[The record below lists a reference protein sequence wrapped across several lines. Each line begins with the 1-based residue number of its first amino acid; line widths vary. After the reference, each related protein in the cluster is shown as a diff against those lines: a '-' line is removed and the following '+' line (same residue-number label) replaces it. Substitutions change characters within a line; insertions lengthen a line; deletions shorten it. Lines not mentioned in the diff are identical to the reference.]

1 MIDPRGMTVT
11 DWCHQMVQNLAPIMN
26 APKLLDPKEWREWAM
41 SVTSNPSIRKFQPPD
56 PNFFED
62 WQDWAERFV
71 QVVSL

>member
-1 MIDPRGMTVT
+1 
-11 DWCHQMVQNLAPIMN
+11 MVQNLAPIMN